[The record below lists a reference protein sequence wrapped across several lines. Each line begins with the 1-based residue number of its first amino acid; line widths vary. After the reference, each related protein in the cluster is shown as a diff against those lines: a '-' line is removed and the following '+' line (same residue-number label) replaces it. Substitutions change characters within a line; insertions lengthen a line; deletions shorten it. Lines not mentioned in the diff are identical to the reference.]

1 MLSYLAL
8 GDSYTI
14 GEGCALHENFPYQVV
29 QLLRSNNIQCHPPEI
44 VAKTGWTTTEL
55 LGHLNTVILNGSY
68 DWISLLIGV
77 NNQYRHF
84 SVQEYAMEFRAL
96 LEFAITKAGGV
107 AENVFVLSIPNWGL
121 TPFAKG
127 RDREIITSEIFQF
140 NEVNRQISLQASTQY
155 IDITTA
161 SSETTEHPGQLAADG
176 LHPSG
181 KAYQRWS
188 KLLTDRVIGVLK

>member
-14 GEGCALHENFPYQVV
+14 GEGCALHENFPYQAV

-44 VAKTGWTTTEL
+44 VAKTGWTTAEL
-55 LGHLNTVILNGSY
+55 LSHLNKTILNGSY
-68 DWISLLIGV
+68 DWVSLLIGV
-77 NNQYRHF
+77 NNQYRHL
-84 SVQEYAMEFRAL
+84 SVQEYAIEFRAL
-96 LEFAITKAGGV
+96 LEFATRKASGV
-107 AENVFVLSIPNWGL
+107 AGNVFVLSIPNWGL
-121 TPFAKG
+121 TPFAEG
-127 RDREIITSEIFQF
+127 RDKEIITSEILRF
-140 NEVNRQISLQASTQY
+140 NEVNQQISRQAGTQY

-161 SSETTEHPGQLAADG
+161 SYETTEYPDQLAADG

-188 KLLTDRVIGVLK
+188 KLLTDRVLAVMK